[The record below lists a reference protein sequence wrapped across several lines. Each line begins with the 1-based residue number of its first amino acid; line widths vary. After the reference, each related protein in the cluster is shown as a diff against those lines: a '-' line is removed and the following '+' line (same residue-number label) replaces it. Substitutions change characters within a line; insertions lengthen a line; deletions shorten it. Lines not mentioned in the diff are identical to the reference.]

1 MIWCY
6 KIYGIKVLMTK
17 KICIIDYKIN
27 NISSIKKA
35 IQKTGHEFNVIENSE
50 QLINYSHLILP
61 GVGSFDAGIRQ
72 LKNLNFFEPLIK
84 IKNKVHIFGICLGM
98 QLLFEKSEESKN
110 NTSGLGIIKGTVKKI
125 SSYNNYNIFTPH
137 VGWNNIYSAVGK
149 NIFNIN
155 EKKDFYFSNSFYVD
169 PEDKNLI
176 QYYFLHGTEYPAVIK
191 KDNIY
196 GVQFHP
202 EKSDEGIKILGD
214 FCNLDT

>member
-1 MIWCY
+1 
-6 KIYGIKVLMTK
+6 MTK
-17 KICIIDYKIN
+17 KIGIIDYKLN

-35 IQKTGHEFNVIENSE
+35 IQKTGHKFDIIDSSE
-50 QLINYSHLILP
+50 QFINCSHLILP
-61 GVGSFDAGIRQ
+61 GVGSFDAGIEK
-72 LKNLNFFEPLIK
+72 LKNLNLFEPLIK
-84 IKNKVHIFGICLGM
+84 IKNKVNIFGICLGM

-125 SSYNNYNIFTPH
+125 LSFNNHVIFTPH
-137 VGWNNIYSAVGK
+137 VGWNNIYSDIGK

-176 QYYFLHGTEYPAVIK
+176 QYYFLHGAEYPAVIK

-202 EKSDEGIKILGD
+202 EKSDEGIKILSY
-214 FCNLDT
+214 FCNLEK